1 MATITIPVNFKSSRD
16 QTGKYKKI
24 VINVTGSSMP
34 DVTLKVEQLVDDL
47 HDIDN
52 RSWSWSFPY
61 QYLT

>member
-1 MATITIPVNFKSSRD
+1 MATVTIAVNFKSSRD

-24 VINVTGSSMP
+24 VINVTGSSLEE
-34 DVTLKVEQLVDDL
+34 VTTKVEQTIDSL

-61 QYLT
+61 QYLS